1 MTLRIP
7 AASLGIL
14 LGLVGLTID
23 FIEIVPPALVV
34 SATNPVAR
42 SLPDALVWFWT
53 YFTHLSNLG
62 LVLVYVAVL
71 TGWRW
76 LRWFANVRTQAAIGG
91 YILLVMLYYHFML
104 APLYRF
110 EGAMLVST
118 ITLHYV
124 TPIYY
129 LGWWALFSPHGSL
142 RLVHIPGMLIPG
154 FIYVGWVL
162 LRGLVATEYPY
173 DILDAGKNGYGG
185 VAIGVGMLL
194 IAVAIFCA
202 VLVGLDRLLG
212 RRATAEAA

>member
-1 MTLRIP
+1 MFSRIL
-7 AASLGIL
+7 ATSLGIL
-14 LGLVGLTID
+14 IGLIGLTID
-23 FIEIVPPALVV
+23 FIEIVPPALVA

-71 TGWRW
+71 TGRRG
-76 LRWFANVRTQAAIGG
+76 LGWFANVRTQAAIGG

-104 APLYRF
+104 APQYRF

-129 LGWWALFSPHGSL
+129 LCWWALFTPHGSL

-154 FIYVGWVL
+154 FVYVGWVL

-173 DILDAGKNGYGG
+173 DILDAAKNGYGG

-194 IAVAIFCA
+194 IAVAVFCA
-202 VLVGLDRLLG
+202 ALVGVDRLLG
-212 RRATAEAA
+212 RRSAAQAA

>member
-23 FIEIVPPALVV
+23 FIEIVPPALVA
-34 SATNPVAR
+34 SATNPVPR

-76 LRWFANVRTQAAIGG
+76 LRWFASVRTQAAIGG

-110 EGAMLVST
+110 EGAMQVST
-118 ITLHYV
+118 IMLHYV